1 MNEEST
7 RIRRIKAI
15 DKLINCK
22 LLYQVFDFAKS
33 ITTDSAESAVQKAF
47 WNGAWCNC
55 GYCEETIQSEYG
67 FRYFGEMLER
77 FDERIGS
84 DIKTIRTL
92 AVGFSL
98 VDSSLPNNAYVSG
111 QRDKFIK
118 LLEKNSSDFVIDY
131 ALQIINN
138 EEIDTYIEFDSTE
151 KLVLAL
157 SMSKDFSEVFEKLKP
172 QITKLFGADK
182 TISVEDNSGIFDWLT
197 DRIYSNDISLKKKD
211 DELFKVLLVLGNK
224 FLKSDSREVSV
235 LKKYG
240 FSELDVAYL
249 TYCFVGGK
257 SYRCRIK
264 PNALAGEKVAVDFVL
279 KHLNSERTHT
289 ESTYRMLRNAFR
301 TYSRFDIKCNG
312 HTSINDAIEPD
323 VEIINPYTF
332 SKFSDE
338 LGYGYFRQVDFFDEK
353 WDSLAKYMTEEAYEE
368 LVVDIIYH
376 DNPNKSKMQKY
387 MSRYHKN
394 TGKRFVDI
402 FKKEYCHDKAAV
414 MNKMA
419 ALGIIDLWKWFEKA
433 LTAGCKVKMKY
444 LEKAVFGYK
453 NKVGFEFWLKFF
465 NEYKMR
471 DLDAIFSDD
480 KKDFVSFVDDNRFH
494 SLSGKRF
501 NFRVSKLDL
510 TEEQMKTYLKWAEEY
525 FFEFRTEDY
534 LDFVQSML
542 IDKDTKA
549 LINFDER
556 KAMYDILIK
565 YRPELAEE
573 NEVRNEY
580 LTQKELDAIRMREQ
594 REKEKEDFLKNF
606 KEKSY
611 FEECFRKVYNGTYES
626 VSKFIDDLKLYSYGK
641 YKKAK
646 IKPLFLA
653 MLRKREPTSKKEFE
667 SFIEICNWL
676 AEKDLLS
683 YEEMKKI
690 LNGTEA

>member
-1 MNEEST
+1 MNEENT
-7 RIRRIKAI
+7 RISRINAI

-22 LLYQVFDFAKS
+22 LLYQIFDFAKS
-33 ITTDSAESAVQKAF
+33 ITTDSAESAIQKAF
-47 WNGAWCNC
+47 WNGVWCNS

-77 FDERIGS
+77 FDERIGD
-84 DIKTIRTL
+84 DIKTVRTL

-98 VDSSLPNNAYVSG
+98 VDSNLPNNAYVSG

-118 LLEKNSSDFVIDY
+118 LLDKNSSDFVIDY

-138 EEIDTYIEFDSTE
+138 GEIDTDIEFDSTE
-151 KLVLAL
+151 KLVIAL
-157 SMSKDFSEVFEKLKP
+157 SMSKDFSEAFEKLKS
-172 QITKLFGADK
+172 QITKLFGTDK
-182 TISVEDNSGIFDWLT
+182 TISVEDNSGIFDWLA
-197 DRIYSNDISLKKKD
+197 DRIYSNNIPLKKAD
-211 DELFKVLLVLGNK
+211 CGLFKMLLVLGNK
-224 FLKSDSREVSV
+224 VLKSDGREVSA

-240 FSELDVAYL
+240 YSELEISYL
-249 TYCFVGGK
+249 TYSFVCGK

-279 KHLNSERTHT
+279 KHLNSEKKHT
-289 ESTYRMLRNAFR
+289 ESTYQMLRNAFR

-312 HTSINDAIEPD
+312 STSINEAIEAD
-323 VEIINPYTF
+323 VEIVNPYTF

-338 LGYGYFRQVDFFDEK
+338 LGYGYFKQVNFFDEK
-353 WDSLAKYMTEEAYEE
+353 WDSLAEHMTDEAYEE

-394 TGKRFVDI
+394 TGKKLVDI
-402 FKKEYCHDKAAV
+402 FKTEYCHDKAAI

-419 ALGIIDLWKWFEKA
+419 ALGILDLWKWFEKA
-433 LTAGCKVKMKY
+433 LTTGCKIKMKY
-444 LEKAVFGYK
+444 LENAVFGHK
-453 NKVGFEFWLKFF
+453 NKVSFDFWLKFF
-465 NEYKMR
+465 ANYRIEDFATM
-471 DLDAIFSDD
+471 FSDD
-480 KKDFVSFVDDNRFH
+480 KKEFISFVDDSRFH

-501 NFRVSKLDL
+501 NFRISKLDL
-510 TEEQMKTYLKWAEEY
+510 TEEQMKICLKWAEEY

-542 IDKDTKA
+542 IDKEIKT
-549 LINFDER
+549 LIDFDCR
-556 KAMYDILIK
+556 KEMYDVLLK
-565 YRPELAEE
+565 YRPELSDE
-573 NEVRNEY
+573 NDIREEY

-594 REKEKEDFLKNF
+594 REKEKEEYLKIF

-626 VSKFIDDLKLYSYGK
+626 VSKFLDDFNLYSYGK

-653 MLRKREPTSKKEFE
+653 MLRKKEPTSKKEFE
-667 SFIEICNWL
+667 SFIDICNWL

-690 LNGTEA
+690 LCRTEA

>member
-1 MNEEST
+1 MNEENT
-7 RIRRIKAI
+7 RISRIKAI
-15 DKLINCK
+15 DGLINCK

-33 ITTDSAESAVQKAF
+33 ITTDSAESAVKNAF
-47 WNGAWCNC
+47 WNGVWCNC
-55 GYCEETIQSEYG
+55 GYYEETVQSEYG

-84 DIKTIRTL
+84 DIETIRTL

-98 VDSSLPNNAYVSG
+98 VDPHLPGNAYVSG
-111 QRDKFIK
+111 QRDKFLK
-118 LLEKNSSDFVIDY
+118 LLEKNSNDFIIDY
-131 ALQIINN
+131 ALQIINTG
-138 EEIDTYIEFDSTE
+138 EINTDIEFDSTE

-157 SMSKDFSEVFEKLKP
+157 SMSKDFSESFKRLKP
-172 QITKLFGADK
+172 QVIKLFGIDK
-182 TISVEDNSGIFDWLT
+182 TISVEDNSGVFDWLT
-197 DRIYSNDISLKKKD
+197 DRIYSNDISLKKKED
-211 DELFKVLLVLGNK
+211 DMFKALLVLGNK
-224 FLKSDSREVSV
+224 YLKSDSREVSV

-240 FSELDVAYL
+240 YSELDVAYL

-289 ESTYRMLRNAFR
+289 ESTYRMLRHAFR
-301 TYSRFDIKCNG
+301 SYSRFDIKCNG
-312 HTSINDAIEPD
+312 HTSINDAIETD
-323 VEIINPYTF
+323 VDVVNPYTF

-353 WDSLAKYMTEEAYEE
+353 WDSLAEYMTDNAYEE

-376 DNPNKSKMQKY
+376 DNPNKSKMHKY

-394 TGKRFVDI
+394 TGKRLLDI
-402 FKKEYCHDKAAV
+402 FNMEYGHDKAAV

-419 ALGIIDLWKWFEKA
+419 ALGIIDLWKWFERA
-433 LTAGCKVKMKY
+433 LASGSEVKKKY
-444 LEKAVFGYK
+444 LENSVFGHK

-465 NEYKMR
+465 DEYKMK
-471 DLDAIFSDD
+471 DFETLFSDD
-480 KKDFVSFVDDNRFH
+480 KKNFISFVDDNRFH

-501 NFRVSKLDL
+501 NFRISKLDL
-510 TEEQMKTYLKWAEEY
+510 SEEQMKTYLKWAEEY

-534 LDFVQSML
+534 LDFVQSLL
-542 IDKDTKA
+542 IDKDTKS

-556 KAMYDILIK
+556 KEMYDVLIK
-565 YRPELAEE
+565 YRPELSEE
-573 NEVRNEY
+573 NEVRDEY

-594 REKEKEDFLKNF
+594 REKEKEEYLKNF

-611 FEECFRKVYNGTYES
+611 FEECFRKVYKGTYES
-626 VSKFIDDLKLYSYGK
+626 VSKFIDDFKLYSYGK

-653 MLRKREPTSKKEFE
+653 MLRKREPASQKEFE
-667 SFIEICNWL
+667 SFIEICEWL
-676 AEKDLLS
+676 AEKQLLS

-690 LNGTEA
+690 INGTEA

>member
-1 MNEEST
+1 MNEENT
-7 RIRRIKAI
+7 RISRIKAI
-15 DKLINCK
+15 DDLINCK

-33 ITTDSAESAVQKAF
+33 ITTDSAGSKVQKAF
-47 WNGAWCNC
+47 WNGVWCNC
-55 GYCEETIQSEYG
+55 GYYEETIQAEYG

-77 FDERIGS
+77 FGERIGN

-92 AVGFSL
+92 AIGFSL
-98 VDSSLPNNAYVSG
+98 VDSNLPNNAYVSG
-111 QRDKFIK
+111 QRDKFIS
-118 LLEKNSSDFVIDY
+118 LLEKNSNDYIIDY

-138 EEIDTYIEFDSTE
+138 GAINTDVEFDSTE

-157 SMSKDFSEVFEKLKP
+157 SMSMDFSHAFEKLKP
-172 QITKLFGADK
+172 QIIKFFGSEK

-197 DRIYSNDISLKKKD
+197 DKIYSNSISLKKKD
-211 DELFKVLLVLGNK
+211 CEMFKAFLILGNK
-224 FLKSDSREVSV
+224 VLKSDSREISV
-235 LKKYG
+235 LKKY
-240 FSELDVAYL
+240 SYSDLDISYL
-249 TYCFVGGK
+249 TYSFVGGK

-289 ESTYRMLRNAFR
+289 ESTYQMLRNAFR

-312 HTSINDAIEPD
+312 FTGIIEAIEAD
-323 VEIINPYTF
+323 VEIVNPYTF
-332 SKFSDE
+332 SKFSDK
-338 LGYGYFRQVDFFDEK
+338 LGYGYYRQVDFFDDK
-353 WDSLAKYMTEEAYEE
+353 WDSLAEYMTDEAYEE

-376 DNPNKSKMQKY
+376 DNPSKSKMQKY

-394 TGKRFVDI
+394 TGKKLVDI
-402 FKKEYCHDKAAV
+402 FKTDFCHDKAAV

-419 ALGIIDLWKWFEKA
+419 ELGIVDLWKWFEKA
-433 LTAGCKVKMKY
+433 LAADCDVKMRY

-453 NKVGFEFWLKFF
+453 NRVGFEFWLKFF
-465 NEYKMR
+465 DKYKMR
-471 DLDAIFSDD
+471 DFDKIFSDD
-480 KKDFVSFVDDNRFH
+480 KKNFISFVDDNRFH
-494 SLSGKRF
+494 SLSGRRF
-501 NFRVSKLDL
+501 NFKISKLDL

-534 LDFVQSML
+534 LDFVQSIL
-542 IDKDTKA
+542 IDNDAKA
-549 LINFDER
+549 LIGFDDR
-556 KAMYDILIK
+556 KEMYDILIK
-565 YRPELAEE
+565 YRPELSEE

-594 REKEKEDFLKNF
+594 REKEKEDYLKNF

-626 VSKFIDDLKLYSYGK
+626 VSKFIGDFDLYSYGK

-653 MLRKREPTSKKEFE
+653 MLRKREPTAKKEFE

-683 YEEMKKI
+683 YEEMKKL
-690 LNGTEA
+690 LNGMEA